1 MEYMATGYQ
10 DKKIRVDR
18 ALESFGTSEVLSE
31 GWCVQYVCDE
41 AGKSSGL
48 ESGGFGQ
55 VRRGWAGYGVLQYQ
69 VTYREVSRPQ
79 GCKAEGLNSANLPP
93 IDTWL
98 SNYSQTETHITHT
111 YGVMRAT
118 QADSKSD

>member
-69 VTYREVSRPQ
+69 VTYGGARGKYCHQASVPRFFKILRQRPN
-79 GCKAEGLNSANLPP
+79 KFPLPSNSL
-93 IDTWL
+93 DFL
-98 SNYSQTETHITHT
+98 
-111 YGVMRAT
+111 
-118 QADSKSD
+118 